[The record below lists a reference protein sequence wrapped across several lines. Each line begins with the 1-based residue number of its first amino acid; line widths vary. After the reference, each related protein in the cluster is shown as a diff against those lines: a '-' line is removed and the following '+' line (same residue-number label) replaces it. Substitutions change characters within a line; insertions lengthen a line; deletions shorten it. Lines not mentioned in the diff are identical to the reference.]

1 MDHSCK
7 LFYRQRVESHIVLRN
22 QLTLMNSVGR
32 LVDYSINFFQSRL
45 WGGSEFFF
53 ENAFGYKNLLENVLR
68 TKSVFIFGTSRGHE
82 LNRPSDYSQSCPWKN
97 FAP

>member
-32 LVDYSINFFQSRL
+32 LVDYGINFFQSRL
-45 WGGSEFFF
+45 WGGSEFFLKTLLVIRIYSKMF
-53 ENAFGYKNLLENVLR
+53 LEPKAFLYSEPLVD
-68 TKSVFIFGTSRGHE
+68 TS
-82 LNRPSDYSQSCPWKN
+82 
-97 FAP
+97 